1 MTDKIEYGQLAVGFD
16 FSPSIFTMEAN
27 MVSLYL
33 KATEDN
39 NVIYQEKV
47 VPPMAVVALA
57 MAALAEKFVLLP
69 GTVHVSQQLEFAKTV
84 LVNETLTSYAR
95 VNRKVVRGKF
105 HMLNIGLKVV
115 NQQMEPVVVGEVGF
129 ILPIS

>member
-1 MTDKIEYGQLAVGFD
+1 MVDKIEYGQLAVGYE
-16 FSPSIFTMEAN
+16 FSPSVLKMEEN
-27 MVSLYL
+27 NVSLYL
-33 KATEDN
+33 EATEDN
-39 NVIYQEKV
+39 NVIYQGKI

-84 LVNETLTSYAR
+84 LVNDTLTSYAR

-105 HMLNIGLKVV
+105 HILNIGINVL
-115 NQQMEPVVVGEVGF
+115 NQQKEPVVIGEIGF
-129 ILPIS
+129 ILPMS

>member
-1 MTDKIEYGQLAVGFD
+1 MVDKIDFGQLEVGYE
-16 FSPSIFTMEAN
+16 FSPSVFQTEAN
-27 MVSLYL
+27 MVLLYL

-39 NVIYQEKV
+39 NVIYQGNV
-47 VPPMAVVALA
+47 VPPMAVVTLA

-84 LVNETLTSYAR
+84 LINETLASYAR
-95 VNRKVVRGKF
+95 VNRKVIRGKF
-105 HMLNIGLKVV
+105 HMLNIGIKVV
-115 NQQMEPVVVGEVGF
+115 NQHKEPVVVGELGF